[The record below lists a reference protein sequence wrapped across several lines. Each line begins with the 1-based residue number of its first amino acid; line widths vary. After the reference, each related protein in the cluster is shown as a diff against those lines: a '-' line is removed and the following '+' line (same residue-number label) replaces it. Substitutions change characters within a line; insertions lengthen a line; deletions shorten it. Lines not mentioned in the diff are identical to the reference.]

1 MWLTRLFVARPTL
14 VTVFL
19 ALVLLAG
26 SVAGSTLVKQQ
37 FPSTDTPSIQVLVS
51 YPGASTTEMRDAI
64 VRPLED
70 QIAGTP
76 DLDYLET
83 SVQPG
88 QASIVA
94 VFTLNSDQNND
105 LVQVQGRVQNAQ
117 RSIPNDVQTPQI
129 SLYNPSEAVVT
140 SLVVRSTSLTPGDLS
155 SLTINKIVPAI
166 EQVQGV
172 SFVQDNGAVTPSIQI
187 NVDPKALTSSGF
199 TLTDIVSSVTNNNV
213 RAPGGILYSKN
224 RETNLDVRGDIQN
237 AASVARLLLSGST
250 SDASSG
256 STDAWSTSTR
266 LFRIGDVAN
275 VQDTYETQRVFSYS
289 NGVPCVVLD
298 IQKSADVSE
307 VDTSN
312 RVLGILPELRRTY
325 PDVTFEV
332 LNVQSTYTEQQLT
345 GVIRTLCEAVLFTGI
360 VMLFFLRS
368 WRNAIVVMIA
378 IPASLLV
385 TLAAMQLAHFTLDTV
400 SLLAMT
406 LIIGILVDDSIVVL
420 ENVERH
426 FNAGEAPTEAAIN
439 GRGEIGVAAI
449 VITLVD
455 VVVFLP
461 ISFLPGSVGL
471 FLREF
476 GLVVTVATLTSL
488 FVSFTITPTLAGR
501 WALLSAWKPWRP
513 IDAFTRGFDRLR
525 EWYATRALGWALR
538 HARAVAAISVLSF
551 LFAGALI
558 PLGLIGFEYIPPV
571 DRGELYITLTEPSG
585 TPLETTRRNTLAV
598 ERVVDAIP
606 ELRAESATAGAYLGQ
621 LSGFIQNAAV
631 GQIDV
636 YLANDRTHTTA
647 YWADRLQA
655 QAQKAIRGATVV
667 AVPATNISGGNAQP
681 VDEVISSVDGAP
693 EAYAA
698 KVSAALAA
706 TPGAIDVTSSAVA
719 DAPQFDIEFNRDR
732 ARALEASIGTAS
744 TAIEA
749 SFGGDLATQF
759 TGEDGLKDVVVTYPL
774 SDQQSLSAIATI
786 PIRASN
792 GSIIHVGDIATLVK
806 TPAPPIITRINRA
819 NVVYV
824 GANLAPGALLSNVQR
839 DFSRRLKDLH
849 LPSGVTVAASAGGN
863 EQEVGATVSGMSIAL
878 ALSTV
883 LVYLLM
889 VALYNSYRTP
899 FIIMFAVPVA
909 VVGALG
915 SLALTHQTLNLFSL
929 IGAVLLIGLVTKNGI
944 LLVDFADARQRDG
957 LGRSDAIRE
966 AARERFRPI
975 VMTTSAMI
983 AGMIPLAF
991 VLDPGAAAESSLGTV
1006 VIGGLASS
1014 LLLTLVL
1021 VPVVYVAM
1029 AARPKRIGD
1038 DAGPPRG
1045 TPRAT
1050 ELSDERR
1057 AEARRPFISREG

>member
-19 ALVLLAG
+19 ALVILAG
-26 SVAGSTLVKQQ
+26 SLAGANLVKQQ
-37 FPSTDTPSIQVLVS
+37 FPSTDTPSIQVTIS

-76 DLDYLET
+76 DLDYMET
-83 SVQPG
+83 SIQPG
-88 QASIVA
+88 SASIVA
-94 VFTLNSDQNND
+94 VFTLTSDQNND

-140 SLVVRSTSLTPGDLS
+140 SLVVRSASLAPGDLS
-155 SLTINKIVPAI
+155 SLTINKLVPAI
-166 EQVQGV
+166 EQVPGV
-172 SFVQDNGAVTPSIQI
+172 SFVQDNGVVTPSIQV
-187 NVDPKALTSSGF
+187 NVDPAKLTSSGF

-224 RETNLDVRGDIQN
+224 RETNLDVRGDIQS
-237 AASVARLLLSGST
+237 AASVSNLLLSAST
-250 SDASSG
+250 SNPSAS
-256 STDAWSTSTR
+256 STDAWSTATR
-266 LFRIGDVAN
+266 LYRIGDVAN
-275 VQDTYETQRVFSYS
+275 VTDTFETQRVYSYS
-289 NGVPCVVLD
+289 NGIPCVVLD

-307 VDTSN
+307 VQTSN
-312 RVLGILPELRRTY
+312 KVLAVLPELRRTY
-325 PDVTFEV
+325 PDVTFDV

-345 GVIRTLCEAVLFTGI
+345 GVVRTLIEAIAFTGI

-378 IPASLLV
+378 IPSSLLV
-385 TLAAMQLAHFTLDTV
+385 TLAAMQVAHFTLDTV

-426 FNAGEAPTEAAIN
+426 FNAGEGPTEAAIN
-439 GRGEIGVAAI
+439 GRSEIGVAAI

-488 FVSFTITPTLAGR
+488 FVSFTVTPTLAGR
-501 WALLSAWKPWRP
+501 WALKSGWKPWGI
-513 IDAFTRGFDRLR
+513 IDAFTRQFDRVR
-525 EWYATRALGWALR
+525 ESYVTRLLPWGLER
-538 HARAVAAISVLSF
+538 ARLVVAVSAVSLVLAF
-551 LFAGALI
+551 ALI

-571 DRGELYITLTEPSG
+571 DRGELYITLTGPSG

-598 ERVVDAIP
+598 EKLVDAVP
-606 ELRAESATAGAYLGQ
+606 DLRAESSTAGAYLGQ
-621 LSGFIQNAAV
+621 LSGYIQNAAV
-631 GQIDV
+631 GQIDA
-636 YLANDRTHTTA
+636 YLNDKRGHTTA
-647 YWADRLQA
+647 YWASTLQA
-655 QAQKAIRGATVV
+655 KAQKLIPGFTVV
-667 AVPATNISGGNAQP
+667 AVPATDISGGNSQP
-681 VDEVISSVDGAP
+681 VDEVISSLDGTPEKYAP
-693 EAYAA
+693 QVA
-698 KVSAALAA
+698 AALAA
-706 TPGAIDVTSSAVA
+706 TPGAIDVTNSAVA
-719 DAPQFDIEFNRDR
+719 NAPQFDVEFNRDR
-732 ARALEASIGTAS
+732 ARALDASIGTAA
-744 TAIEA
+744 TAVEA
-749 SFGGDLATQF
+749 SFGGDLATQY
-759 TGEDGLKDVVVTYPL
+759 TGEDGLKDVIVTYPL
-774 SDQQSLSAIATI
+774 RDQQNLSEIATI

-792 GSIIHVGDIATLVK
+792 GSIVHVGDIAHLVN

-819 NVVYV
+819 SVVYV

-839 DFSRRLKDLH
+839 DFSSRLARLN
-849 LPSGVTVAASAGGN
+849 LPAGVTVAAAAGGN
-863 EQEVGATVSGMSIAL
+863 EQEVSSTVTGMSIAL

-915 SLALTHQTLNLFSL
+915 SLAITHQTLNLFSL
-929 IGAVLLIGLVTKNGI
+929 IGAVLLIGLVSKNGI
-944 LLVDFADARQRDG
+944 LLVDFADMRRREG
-957 LGRSDAIRE
+957 LDRVAAIRE

-991 VLDPGAAAESSLGTV
+991 VLDPGAQAESSLGIV

-1014 LLLTLVL
+1014 LLLTLLL
-1021 VPVVYVAM
+1021 VPVVYVAL
-1029 AARPKRIGD
+1029 AGKRAPAGD
-1038 DAGPPRG
+1038 DSELPHG
-1045 TPRAT
+1045 TSRAQPS
-1050 ELSDERR
+1050 LSD
-1057 AEARRPFISREG
+1057 AGART

>member
-1 MWLTRLFVARPTL
+1 LTRLFVARPTL

-26 SVAGSTLVKQQ
+26 SVAASVLVKQQ

-83 SVQPG
+83 SIQPG
-88 QASIVA
+88 QASVVA
-94 VFTLNSDQNND
+94 VFSLSSDQNND
-105 LVQVQGRVQNAQ
+105 LVQIQGRVQNAQ

-140 SLVVRSTSLTPGDLS
+140 SLVVRSSSLAPGDLS

-166 EQVQGV
+166 EQVPGV
-172 SFVQDNGAVTPSIQI
+172 SFVQDNGVVTPSIQI
-187 NVDPKALTSSGF
+187 NVSPKALTSSGF

-224 RETNLDVRGDIQN
+224 RETNLDVRGDIQD
-237 AASVARLLLSGST
+237 AATVSNLLLSGSVT
-250 SDASSG
+250 NASAG
-256 STDAWSTSTR
+256 TTDAWSTSTR
-266 LFRIGDVAN
+266 LIRIGDVAN
-275 VQDTYETQRVFSYS
+275 VQDTYETQRVYSYS
-289 NGVPCVVLD
+289 NGIPCVVLD

-312 RVLGILPELRRTY
+312 RVLAILPELRRTY
-325 PDVTFEV
+325 PDVTFDV

-345 GVIRTLCEAVLFTGI
+345 GVIRTLIEAIVFTGI

-426 FNAGEAPTEAAIN
+426 FNAGESPTQAAIN
-439 GRGEIGVAAI
+439 GRSEIGVAAI

-501 WALLSAWKPWRP
+501 WALLSSWKPWGV
-513 IDAFTRGFDRLR
+513 IEGFTRNFERLR
-525 EWYATRALGWALR
+525 GWYATRVLTWALR
-538 HARAVAAISVLSF
+538 NGRIVGAVSVLS
-551 LFAGALI
+551 LLLAVALI
-558 PLGLIGFEYIPPV
+558 PLGLVGFEYIPPV
-571 DRGELYITLTEPSG
+571 DRGELYITITGPSG

-598 ERVVDAIP
+598 ERIVDASP
-606 ELRAESATAGAYLGQ
+606 DLRAESSTAGAYLGQ
-621 LSGFIQNAAV
+621 LSGYIQNAAV
-631 GQIDV
+631 GQIDM
-636 YLANDRTHTTA
+636 YLNDKRGHNTA
-647 YWADRLQA
+647 YWANRLQA
-655 QAQKAIRGATVV
+655 QAQKALPGATVV
-667 AVPATNISGGNAQP
+667 AVPATDITGGNAQP
-681 VDEVISSVDGAP
+681 LDEVVSSVDGMP
-693 EAYAA
+693 EPYAA
-698 KVSAALAA
+698 KVTAALAA

-732 ARALEASIGTAS
+732 ARALNASIGTAA

-759 TGEDGLKDVVVTYPL
+759 TGADGLKDVVVTYPIQDQTSL
-774 SDQQSLSAIATI
+774 SDIATI

-792 GSIIHVGDIATLVK
+792 GSIVHVGDIARLVK
-806 TPAPPIITRINRA
+806 TPAPPIIMRINRA
-819 NVVYV
+819 SVVYV

-839 DFSRRLKDLH
+839 DFSRRLANLH
-849 LPSGVTVAASAGGN
+849 LPSTVTVAPSAGGN
-863 EQEVGATVSGMSIAL
+863 ESEVTSTVTGMSIAL
-878 ALSTV
+878 SLSVV

-929 IGAVLLIGLVTKNGI
+929 IGSVLLIGLVSKNGI
-944 LLVDFADARQRDG
+944 LLVDFADARQREG
-957 LGRSDAIRE
+957 MGRVEAMRE
-966 AARERFRPI
+966 ATRERFRPI
-975 VMTTSAMI
+975 IMTTSAMI

-991 VLDPGAAAESSLGTV
+991 VLDPGAQAEASLGTV

-1021 VPVVYVAM
+1021 VPVVYVAL
-1029 AARPKRIGD
+1029 ASQPVRTGD
-1038 DAGPPRG
+1038 DDAPTPGSTHGQTSLFDAG
-1045 TPRAT
+1045 
-1050 ELSDERR
+1050 
-1057 AEARRPFISREG
+1057 ARR

>member
-1 MWLTRLFVARPTL
+1 MWLTRLFVSRPTL

-19 ALVLLAG
+19 ALVILAG
-26 SVAGSTLVKQQ
+26 SVAGSILVKQQ

-76 DLDYLET
+76 DLDYLE
-83 SVQPG
+83 SSIQPG
-88 QASIVA
+88 AASIVA
-94 VFTLNSDQNND
+94 VFNLNSDQNND

-140 SLVVRSTSLTPGDLS
+140 SLVIRSGSLAPGDLS
-155 SLTINKIVPAI
+155 SLAINKIVPAI
-166 EQVQGV
+166 EQVPGV
-172 SFVQDNGAVTPSIQI
+172 SFVEDNGVVTPSIQV
-187 NVDPKALTSSGF
+187 NVNPKALTSSGF
-199 TLTDIVSSVTNNNV
+199 TLTDVVSSVTNNNV
-213 RAPGGILYSKN
+213 RAPGGILYSPN
-224 RETNLDVRGDIQN
+224 RETNLDVRGDIQD
-237 AASVARLLLSGST
+237 APTVANLLLS
-250 SDASSG
+250 ASVTNPSAG
-256 STDAWSTSTR
+256 TTDVWSTSTR
-266 LFRIGDVAN
+266 LLHIGDVAD
-275 VQDTYETQRVFSYS
+275 VEDTYETQRVYSYS
-289 NGVPCVVLD
+289 NGIPCVVLD

-312 RVLGILPELRRTY
+312 RVLAILPELRQTY
-325 PDVTFEV
+325 PDVTFDV

-345 GVIRTLCEAVLFTGI
+345 GVVRTLIEAILFTGI

-378 IPASLLV
+378 IPSSLLV

-426 FNAGEAPTEAAIN
+426 FHAGEPPTEAAIT
-439 GRGEIGVAAI
+439 GRSEIGTAAI

-488 FVSFTITPTLAGR
+488 FVSFTVTPTLAGR
-501 WALLSAWKPWRP
+501 WALASSWRP
-513 IDAFTRGFDRLR
+513 WGVIEAFTRQFERLR
-525 EWYATRALGWALR
+525 LWYSNRVLGWALR
-538 HARAVAAISVLSF
+538 NGRIVAVVSVVSL
-551 LFAGALI
+551 LLAVLLI
-558 PLGLIGFEYIPPV
+558 PLGVVGFEYIPPV
-571 DRGELYITLTEPSG
+571 DRGELYVTLTGPSG

-598 ERVVDAIP
+598 ERIVDAVP
-606 ELRAESATAGAYLGQ
+606 DLRAESSTAGEYLGQ
-621 LSGFIQNAAV
+621 ISGYIQNAAV

-636 YLANDRTHTTA
+636 YLNDNRSHSTA
-647 YWADRLQA
+647 YWANRLQA
-655 QAQKAIRGATVV
+655 QAQKVLPGMTVV

-681 VDEVISSVDGAP
+681 IYEVVESVNGEP
-693 EAYAA
+693 EPFAA
-698 KVSAALAA
+698 KVAAALAA

-732 ARALEASIGTAS
+732 ARALNASVGTAA

-774 SDQQSLSAIATI
+774 EDQQSLSAIAGI
-786 PIRASN
+786 PIRASD
-792 GSIIHVGDIATLVK
+792 GSIVHVGDIAQLVK
-806 TPAPPIITRINRA
+806 TPAPPIIMRINRA
-819 NVVYV
+819 NVVYL

-839 DFSRRLKDLH
+839 DFSRRLADLH
-849 LPSGVTVAASAGGN
+849 LPSSVTVAPSAGGN
-863 EQEVGATVSGMSIAL
+863 EEEVSSTVFSMSIAL
-878 ALSTV
+878 GLSTV

-915 SLALTHQTLNLFSL
+915 SLAIAHQTLNLFSL

-944 LLVDFADARQRDG
+944 LLVDFADARQREG
-957 LGRSDAIRE
+957 LGRIDAIRK

-975 VMTTSAMI
+975 IMTTSAMI
-983 AGMIPLAF
+983 AGMIPLAL
-991 VLDPGAAAESSLGTV
+991 VLDPGAQAESSLGIV

-1029 AARPKRIGD
+1029 AGRAPVTREDP
-1038 DAGPPRG
+1038 GPPRG
-1045 TPRAT
+1045 TRREPSLFDADAPR
-1050 ELSDERR
+1050 
-1057 AEARRPFISREG
+1057 

>member
-19 ALVLLAG
+19 ALVILAG
-26 SVAGSTLVKQQ
+26 SVASTTLVKQQ

-76 DLDYLET
+76 DLDYLE
-83 SVQPG
+83 SSIQPG

-94 VFTLNSDQNND
+94 VFNLSSDQNND

-117 RSIPNDVQTPQI
+117 HSIPNDVQTPQI

-140 SLVVRSTSLTPGDLS
+140 ALVIRSGSLASGDLS
-155 SLTINKIVPAI
+155 SLAINKIVPAI
-166 EQVQGV
+166 EQVPGV
-172 SFVQDNGAVTPSIQI
+172 SFVQDNGVVTPSIQV
-187 NVDPKALTSSGF
+187 NVSPKALTSSGF
-199 TLTDIVSSVTNNNV
+199 TLTDIVSTVTNNNV

-224 RETNLDVRGDIQN
+224 RETNLDVRGDIQD
-237 AASVARLLLSGST
+237 ASTVSNLLLS
-250 SDASSG
+250 ASVTNPSAG
-256 STDAWSTSTR
+256 TTDPWSTSTR
-266 LFRIGDVAN
+266 LFRIGDVAD
-275 VQDTYETQRVFSYS
+275 VEDTFETQRVYSYS
-289 NGVPCVVLD
+289 NGIPCVVLD

-312 RVLGILPELRRTY
+312 RVLAILPELRRTY
-325 PDVTFEV
+325 PDVTFDV
-332 LNVQSTYTEQQLT
+332 LNVQSTYTEQQLM
-345 GVIRTLCEAVLFTGI
+345 GVVRTLIEAVLFTGI

-378 IPASLLV
+378 IPSSLLV
-385 TLAAMQLAHFTLDTV
+385 TLAAMQLAHFTLDMV

-426 FNAGEAPTEAAIN
+426 YHAGEEPTQAAIS
-439 GRGEIGVAAI
+439 GRSEIGVAAI

-501 WALLSAWKPWRP
+501 WALTSTWRP
-513 IDAFTRGFDRLR
+513 WGIIDRFTGGFDRLR
-525 EWYATRALGWALR
+525 TWYSIRVLGWALR
-538 HARAVAAISVLSF
+538 NGRIVAAISILSLVL
-551 LFAGALI
+551 ACALI
-558 PLGLIGFEYIPPV
+558 PLGLVGFEYIPAV
-571 DRGELYITLTEPSG
+571 DRGELYVTITGPSG
-585 TPLETTRRNTLAV
+585 TPLETTRRDTLAV
-598 ERVVDAIP
+598 ERIVDGIP
-606 ELRAESATAGAYLGQ
+606 DLRSESSLAGAYLGQ
-621 LSGFIQNAAV
+621 LSGYIQNAAV

-636 YLANDRTHTTA
+636 YLNDKRGHTTA
-647 YWADRLQA
+647 YWANQLQTR
-655 QAQKAIRGATVV
+655 AQKLLPGMSVV
-667 AVPATNISGGNAQP
+667 AVPATDISGGNAQP
-681 VDEVISSVDGAP
+681 IDEVISSVSGDP
-693 EAYAA
+693 EGYAA
-698 KVSAALAA
+698 KVAAALAA

-732 ARALEASIGTAS
+732 ARALNASIGTAA

-774 SDQQSLSAIATI
+774 QDQQSLSAIGGI

-792 GSIIHVGDIATLVK
+792 GSIVHVGDIAQLVK
-806 TPAPPIITRINRA
+806 TPAPPIIVRINRA

-839 DFSRRLKDLH
+839 DFSRRLADLH
-849 LPSGVTVAASAGGN
+849 LPSSVTVAPSAGGN
-863 EQEVGATVSGMSIAL
+863 EQEVSSTVTGMSIAL
-878 ALSTV
+878 ALSTI

-915 SLALTHQTLNLFSL
+915 SLAVTHQTLNLFSL

-957 LGRSDAIRE
+957 FGRIDAMRE

-975 VMTTSAMI
+975 IMTTSAMI

-991 VLDPGAAAESSLGTV
+991 VLDPGAQAESSLGTV

-1029 AARPKRIGD
+1029 ASRPQAIAD
-1038 DAGPPRG
+1038 DAGPPAG
-1045 TPRAT
+1045 TKVEQPLLDT
-1050 ELSDERR
+1050 G
-1057 AEARRPFISREG
+1057 ARL

>member
-19 ALVLLAG
+19 ALVILAG
-26 SVAGSTLVKQQ
+26 SVAGRVLIKQQ
-37 FPSTDTPSIQVLVS
+37 FPSTNTPSIQVLVS

-83 SVQPG
+83 SIQPG

-94 VFTLNSDQNND
+94 VFSLSSDQNND

-140 SLVVRSTSLTPGDLS
+140 SLVVRSTSLAPGDLS

-166 EQVQGV
+166 EQVPGV
-172 SFVQDNGAVTPSIQI
+172 SFVQDNGVVTPSIQI
-187 NVDPKALTSSGF
+187 NVSPKALTSSGF

-224 RETNLDVRGDIQN
+224 RETNLDVRGDIQD
-237 AASVARLLLSGST
+237 ASSVAHLLLSGST
-250 SDASSG
+250 TNASAS

-275 VQDTYETQRVFSYS
+275 VQDAYETQRVYSYS
-289 NGVPCVVLD
+289 NGIPCVVLD

-312 RVLGILPELRRTY
+312 RVLAILPELRRTY
-325 PDVTFEV
+325 PDVTFDV

-345 GVIRTLCEAVLFTGI
+345 GVVRTLIEAILFTGI

-368 WRNAIVVMIA
+368 WRNAIVVLIA
-378 IPASLLV
+378 IPSSLLV

-426 FNAGEAPTEAAIN
+426 FNAGEGPTEAAIS
-439 GRGEIGVAAI
+439 GRSEIGVAAI

-501 WALLSAWKPWRP
+501 WALLSPWKPWRL
-513 IDAFTRGFDRLR
+513 IDAFTRGFERLR
-525 EWYATRALGWALR
+525 DWYATRVLAWALAHGR
-538 HARAVAAISVLSF
+538 IVAAVSF
-551 LFAGALI
+551 VSLLLAAALI
-558 PLGLIGFEYIPPV
+558 PLGLVGFEYIPPV
-571 DRGELYITLTEPSG
+571 DRGELYITLTGPSG
-585 TPLETTRRNTLAV
+585 TPLETTRRNTVAV
-598 ERVVDAIP
+598 ERIVDNIP
-606 ELRAESATAGAYLGQ
+606 DLRAESSTAGAYLGQ

-636 YLANDRTHTTA
+636 YLTDNRQHTTA
-647 YWADRLQA
+647 YWADRLQS
-655 QAQKAIRGATVV
+655 QAQKAVPGTTVV
-667 AVPATNISGGNAQP
+667 AVPATDISGGNAQP
-681 VDEVISSVDGAP
+681 VDEVVSSVNGAP

-732 ARALEASIGTAS
+732 ARALNASIGTAA

-759 TGEDGLKDVVVTYPL
+759 TGEDGLKDVIVTYPL
-774 SDQQSLSAIATI
+774 SAQGSLSAIDTI

-792 GSIIHVGDIATLVK
+792 GSIIHVGDIANLVK
-806 TPAPPIITRINRA
+806 TPAPPILMRINRA

-839 DFSRRLKDLH
+839 DFSRRLKDLN
-849 LPSGVTVAASAGGN
+849 LPAGVTVAPSAGGN
-863 EQEVGATVSGMSIAL
+863 EQEVASTVTGMSIGL

-957 LGRSDAIRE
+957 LGRIEAIRE

-991 VLDPGAAAESSLGTV
+991 VLDPGAQAESSLGTV

-1014 LLLTLVL
+1014 LLLTLLL

-1029 AARPKRIGD
+1029 SSRPGGRAGND
-1038 DAGPPRG
+1038 PVPPPDTLRGQPSLFDAG
-1045 TPRAT
+1045 
-1050 ELSDERR
+1050 
-1057 AEARRPFISREG
+1057 ARR

>member
-26 SVAGSTLVKQQ
+26 SVAASVLIKQQ

-83 SVQPG
+83 SIQPG
-88 QASIVA
+88 QASVVA
-94 VFTLNSDQNND
+94 VFSLSSDQNND

-140 SLVVRSTSLTPGDLS
+140 SLVVRSASLAPGDLS

-166 EQVQGV
+166 EQVPGV
-172 SFVQDNGAVTPSIQI
+172 SFVQDNGVVTPSIQI
-187 NVDPKALTSSGF
+187 NVNPKSLTSSGF
-199 TLTDIVSSVTNNNV
+199 TLTDIVSTVTNNNV

-237 AASVARLLLSGST
+237 AATVSNLLLSGSVT
-250 SDASSG
+250 NSSSG
-256 STDAWSTSTR
+256 TTDAWSTSTR

-275 VQDTYETQRVFSYS
+275 VTDTYETQRVFSYS
-289 NGVPCVVLD
+289 DGTPCVVLD

-312 RVLGILPELRRTY
+312 RVLAILPELRRTY
-325 PDVTFEV
+325 PDVTFDV

-345 GVIRTLCEAVLFTGI
+345 GVIRTLIEAILFTGI

-426 FNAGEAPTEAAIN
+426 FNAGESPTQAAIN
-439 GRGEIGVAAI
+439 GRSEIGVAAI

-501 WALLSAWKPWRP
+501 WALLSPWKPWGV
-513 IDAFTRGFDRLR
+513 IESFTVNFERLR
-525 EWYATRALGWALR
+525 GWYATRVLTWALR
-538 HARAVAAISVLSF
+538 NGRIVAAVSVVSL
-551 LFAGALI
+551 LLAVALI
-558 PLGLIGFEYIPPV
+558 PLGLVGFEYIPPV
-571 DRGELYITLTEPSG
+571 DRGELYITVTGPSG
-585 TPLETTRRNTLAV
+585 TPLETTRRNTLAI
-598 ERVVDAIP
+598 EKLVDSVP
-606 ELRAESATAGAYLGQ
+606 DLRAESSTAGAYLGQ
-621 LSGFIQNAAV
+621 LSGYIQNAAV
-631 GQIDV
+631 GQIDM
-636 YLANDRTHTTA
+636 YLNDKRGHNTA
-647 YWADRLQA
+647 YWAANLQA
-655 QAQKAIRGATVV
+655 RAQKLLPDATIV
-667 AVPATNISGGNAQP
+667 AVPATDITGGNAQP
-681 VDEVISSVDGAP
+681 LDEVVSSVDGMP
-693 EAYAA
+693 EPYAA
-698 KVSAALAA
+698 KVTAALAA

-732 ARALEASIGTAS
+732 ARALNASIGTAA

-774 SDQQSLSAIATI
+774 QDQTALSAIGTI

-792 GSIIHVGDIATLVK
+792 GSIIHVGDIAQLVK
-806 TPAPPIITRINRA
+806 TPAPPIIMRINRA
-819 NVVYV
+819 SVVYV

-839 DFSRRLKDLH
+839 DFSRRLADLH
-849 LPSGVTVAASAGGN
+849 LPSTVTVAASAGGN
-863 EQEVGATVSGMSIAL
+863 ESEVTSTVTGMSIAL
-878 ALSTV
+878 SLSVV

-915 SLALTHQTLNLFSL
+915 SLAITHQTLNLFSL
-929 IGAVLLIGLVTKNGI
+929 IGSVLLIGLVSKNGI
-944 LLVDFADARQRDG
+944 LLVDFADARQREG
-957 LGRSDAIRE
+957 MGRVEAMRE
-966 AARERFRPI
+966 ATRERFRPI
-975 VMTTSAMI
+975 IMTTSAMI

-991 VLDPGAAAESSLGTV
+991 VLDPGAQAEASLGTV

-1021 VPVVYVAM
+1021 VPVVYVAL
-1029 AARPKRIGD
+1029 ASQPVRPGD
-1038 DAGPPRG
+1038 EDGPSRGGTRGEPTLFDAG
-1045 TPRAT
+1045 
-1050 ELSDERR
+1050 
-1057 AEARRPFISREG
+1057 ARR

>member
-26 SVAGSTLVKQQ
+26 SVAASVLIKQQ

-83 SVQPG
+83 SIQPG
-88 QASIVA
+88 QASVVA
-94 VFTLNSDQNND
+94 VFSLSSDQNND

-140 SLVVRSTSLTPGDLS
+140 SLVVRSASLAPGDLS

-166 EQVQGV
+166 EQVPGV
-172 SFVQDNGAVTPSIQI
+172 SFVQDNGVVTPSIQI
-187 NVDPKALTSSGF
+187 NVNPKSLTSSGF
-199 TLTDIVSSVTNNNV
+199 TLTDIVSTVTNNNV

-237 AASVARLLLSGST
+237 AATVSNLLLSGSVT
-250 SDASSG
+250 NSSSG
-256 STDAWSTSTR
+256 TTDAWSTSTR

-275 VQDTYETQRVFSYS
+275 VTDTYETQRVFSYS
-289 NGVPCVVLD
+289 DGTPCVVLD

-312 RVLGILPELRRTY
+312 RVLAILPELRRTY
-325 PDVTFEV
+325 PDVTFDV

-345 GVIRTLCEAVLFTGI
+345 GVIRTLIEAILFTGI

-426 FNAGEAPTEAAIN
+426 FNAGESPTQAAIN
-439 GRGEIGVAAI
+439 GRSEIGVAAI

-501 WALLSAWKPWRP
+501 WALLSPWKPWGV
-513 IDAFTRGFDRLR
+513 IESFTVNFERLR
-525 EWYATRALGWALR
+525 GWYATRVLTWALR
-538 HARAVAAISVLSF
+538 NGRIVGAVSVVSL
-551 LFAGALI
+551 LLAVALI
-558 PLGLIGFEYIPPV
+558 PLGLVGFEYIPPV
-571 DRGELYITLTEPSG
+571 DRGELYITVTGPSG
-585 TPLETTRRNTLAV
+585 TPLETTRRNTLAI
-598 ERVVDAIP
+598 EKLVDSVP
-606 ELRAESATAGAYLGQ
+606 DLRAESSTAGAYLGQ
-621 LSGFIQNAAV
+621 LSGYIQNAAV
-631 GQIDV
+631 GQIDM
-636 YLANDRTHTTA
+636 YLNDKRGHNTA
-647 YWADRLQA
+647 YWAANLQA
-655 QAQKAIRGATVV
+655 RAQKLLPDATIV
-667 AVPATNISGGNAQP
+667 AVPATDITGGNAQP
-681 VDEVISSVDGAP
+681 LDEVVSSVDGMP
-693 EAYAA
+693 EPYAA
-698 KVSAALAA
+698 KVTAALAA

-732 ARALEASIGTAS
+732 ARALNASIGTAA

-774 SDQQSLSAIATI
+774 QDQTALSAIGTI

-792 GSIIHVGDIATLVK
+792 GSIIHVGDIAQLVK
-806 TPAPPIITRINRA
+806 TPAPPIIMRINRA
-819 NVVYV
+819 SVVYV

-839 DFSRRLKDLH
+839 DFSRRLADLH
-849 LPSGVTVAASAGGN
+849 LPSTVTVAASAGGN
-863 EQEVGATVSGMSIAL
+863 ESEVTSTVTGMSIAL
-878 ALSTV
+878 SLSVV

-915 SLALTHQTLNLFSL
+915 SLAITHQTLNLFSL
-929 IGAVLLIGLVTKNGI
+929 IGSVLLIGLVSKNGI
-944 LLVDFADARQRDG
+944 LLVDFADARQREG
-957 LGRSDAIRE
+957 MGRVEAMRE
-966 AARERFRPI
+966 ATRERFRPI
-975 VMTTSAMI
+975 IMTTSAMI

-991 VLDPGAAAESSLGTV
+991 VLDPGAQAEASLGTV

-1021 VPVVYVAM
+1021 VPVVYVAL
-1029 AARPKRIGD
+1029 ASQPVRPGD
-1038 DAGPPRG
+1038 EDGPSRRGTRGEPTLFDAG
-1045 TPRAT
+1045 
-1050 ELSDERR
+1050 
-1057 AEARRPFISREG
+1057 ARR

>member
-19 ALVLLAG
+19 AIVILAG
-26 SVAGSTLVKQQ
+26 SVAAAILVKQQ
-37 FPSTDTPSIQVLVS
+37 FPSTDTPSIQVLVN

-83 SVQPG
+83 SIQPG

-94 VFTLNSDQNND
+94 VFNLTSDQNND

-140 SLVVRSTSLTPGDLS
+140 SLVVRSTSLSPGDLS

-166 EQVQGV
+166 EQVPGV
-172 SFVQDNGAVTPSIQI
+172 SFVQDNGVVTPSIQI
-187 NVDPKALTSSGF
+187 DVSPKQLTSSGF

-224 RETNLDVRGDIQN
+224 RETNLDVRGDIQD
-237 AASVARLLLSGST
+237 APSVANLLLSAST
-250 SDASSG
+250 TNPSAG
-256 STDAWSTSTR
+256 STDVWSTSTR

-275 VQDTYETQRVFSYS
+275 VRDAYETQRVYSYS

-307 VDTSN
+307 VETSN
-312 RVLGILPELRRTY
+312 RVLAILPELRRTY
-325 PDVTFEV
+325 PDVTFDV

-345 GVIRTLCEAVLFTGI
+345 GVIRTLIEAILFTGV

-378 IPASLLV
+378 IPSSLLV

-426 FNAGEAPTEAAIN
+426 FNAGEGPTEASIN
-439 GRGEIGVAAI
+439 GRSEIGVAAI

-476 GLVVTVATLTSL
+476 GLVVTTATLTSL

-501 WALLSAWKPWRP
+501 WALLSAWKPWGA
-513 IDAFTRGFDRLR
+513 IAAFTNQFERLR
-525 EWYATRALGWALR
+525 EWYATRVLAWALGHGR
-538 HARAVAAISVLSF
+538 IVAAVSVLS
-551 LFAGALI
+551 LLCAVALI

-571 DRGELYITLTEPSG
+571 DRGELYITLTGPSG

-598 ERVVDAIP
+598 ERIVDAVP
-606 ELRAESATAGAYLGQ
+606 DLRAESSTAGAYLGQ
-621 LSGFIQNAAV
+621 LTGYIQNAAV
-631 GQIDV
+631 GQIDA
-636 YLANDRTHTTA
+636 YLTDNRQHTTA
-647 YWADRLQA
+647 YWANRLQA
-655 QAQKAIRGATVV
+655 QAQKLLPGATVV
-667 AVPATNISGGNAQP
+667 AVPATDISGGNAQP
-681 VDEVISSVDGAP
+681 VDEVVSSVNGAP

-698 KVSAALAA
+698 KVAAALAA

-719 DAPQFDIEFNRDR
+719 NAPQFDIEFNRDR
-732 ARALEASIGTAS
+732 ARALGASVGTAA

-759 TGEDGLKDVVVTYPL
+759 TGADGLKDVIVTYPL
-774 SDQQSLSAIATI
+774 EDQQSLASIATI

-792 GSIIHVGDIATLVK
+792 GSIVHVGDIARLVR
-806 TPAPPIITRINRA
+806 TPAPPIIMRINRS

-839 DFSRRLKDLH
+839 DFSRRLANLN
-849 LPSGVTVAASAGGN
+849 LPAGVTVAPSAGGN
-863 EQEVGATVSGMSIAL
+863 EQQVGSTVKGMSIAL
-878 ALSTV
+878 ALSSV

-915 SLALTHQTLNLFSL
+915 SLAVTHQTLNLFSL
-929 IGAVLLIGLVTKNGI
+929 IGSVLLIGLVSKNGI

-957 LGRSDAIRE
+957 LGRIDAIRE

-983 AGMIPLAF
+983 AGMIPLAL
-991 VLDPGAAAESSLGTV
+991 VLDPSAQAESSLGIV

-1021 VPVVYVAM
+1021 VPVVYVAV
-1029 AARPKRIGD
+1029 ASQPARIRDDTVPPPGAQRAQPSVF
-1038 DAGPPRG
+1038 DAG
-1045 TPRAT
+1045 
-1050 ELSDERR
+1050 
-1057 AEARRPFISREG
+1057 ARR